1 MKKILL
7 FVLLLTIGWSCNES
21 DLQTKN
27 EQTEELLFDVKSKI
41 KSFKERSAPNSTTEI
56 DPSNPNNPFDYYGET
71 YSSVLEN
78 FDANSYN
85 DQYPNL
91 TNEEI
96 GDLYI
101 SDVNTYLNTQGFAG
115 DILINADDVNSELAN
130 DLSSVIINSF
140 ESGTI
145 TDAERLILLALY
157 QELNLLGDAY
167 TINEV
172 SKIFENAIA
181 SASFLTDE
189 EYQRVLSLISV
200 IKYDNASPV
209 EASSENLRRGC
220 SNRALGAAIIGF
232 ILGGPL
238 TSIAA
243 ASMTYLAC
251 EAF

>member
-7 FVLLLTIGWSCNES
+7 FVLVLTIVWSCNEN

-27 EQTEELLFDVKSKI
+27 EQTEELLFDVKNKI
-41 KSFKERSAPNSTTEI
+41 KSFKERSSPNSTTEI
-56 DPSNPNNPFDYYGET
+56 DPSNPNNPFDYFGET
-71 YSSVLEN
+71 YSAVLEN
-78 FDANSYN
+78 FDADSYN
-85 DQYPNL
+85 DQHSDL

-96 GDLYI
+96 ENLYI
-101 SDVNTYLNTQGFAG
+101 SDVNAYLNAQEFSGNIEI
-115 DILINADDVNSELAN
+115 DSDDVNSVLAN
-130 DLSSVIINSF
+130 DLSSEILNSF
-140 ESGTI
+140 ELGIVTE
-145 TDAERLILLALY
+145 AEKLILLALY
-157 QELNLLGDAY
+157 TELNLLGDVY
-167 TINEV
+167 SVNEV

-200 IKYDNASPV
+200 IKYDNASPI
-209 EASSENLRRGC
+209 ESSSENMRRGC
-220 SNRALGAAIIGF
+220 GNRALGAAIIGF
-232 ILGGPL
+232 LLGGPL